1 MDENEENLNK
11 KEADYGNWV
20 PNKYVYIPGLLG
32 MLFVVVSYF
41 YYPVIVLAIIFLM
54 ITMYTSY
61 ARAQFA
67 PEGGDLQAKIQNL
80 VLDELKW
87 HGNGK
92 LLDIGCGNAPL
103 TIKALIKYP
112 NSQATGIDYWGG
124 MWEFSKETC
133 ENNAEIEG
141 VKNRATFIKASASD
155 LPFEDESFDAAMS
168 NMVFHEVKDSADKK
182 MVIKEALR
190 VVKKGGIFS
199 FQDLFEE
206 KKIYGD
212 IDDLLDTI
220 LDWGVEEVNFIHTS
234 DYEFIP
240 RSLKLPFMVG
250 NIGIIHGRK

>member
-1 MDENEENLNK
+1 MDETEENMNK
-11 KEADYGNWV
+11 KDTNYGNWV
-20 PNKYVYIPGLLG
+20 PNKYVYIPGLIG

-41 YYPVIVLAIIFLM
+41 YYPVIILAIIFLM

-67 PEGGDLQAKIQNL
+67 PEGGDLQVKIQNL

-87 HGNGK
+87 DGDGK

-103 TIKALIKYP
+103 TIKALKQYP
-112 NSQATGIDYWGG
+112 HAYATGIDYWGG
-124 MWEFSKETC
+124 MWDFSKDVC
-133 ENNAEIEG
+133 EKNAEIEG
-141 VKNRATFIKASASD
+141 VENRVTFLKASASD
-155 LPFEDESFDAAMS
+155 LPFEDESFDAVMS

-190 VVKKGGIFS
+190 VVKKGGVFS
-199 FQDLFEE
+199 FQDIFEE
-206 KKIYGD
+206 KRIYGN

-220 LDWGVEEVNFIHTS
+220 MDWGIEEVNFIHTS
-234 DYEFIP
+234 DYDFIP

>member
-1 MDENEENLNK
+1 MDETEENMNE
-11 KEADYGNWV
+11 KETNYGNWV
-20 PNKYVYIPGLLG
+20 PSKYVYIPGLLG

-54 ITMYTSY
+54 VTMYTSY

-67 PEGGDLQAKIQNL
+67 PEGGDLQVKIQNL

-87 HGNGK
+87 DGNGN

-103 TIKALIKYP
+103 TIKALKQYP
-112 NSQATGIDYWGG
+112 HAHATGIDYWGG
-124 MWEFSKETC
+124 MWDFSMEVC
-133 ENNAEIEG
+133 EKNAEIEG
-141 VKNRATFIKASASD
+141 VKNRVTFLKASASD
-155 LPFEDESFDAAMS
+155 LPFEDESFDAVMS

-190 VVKKGGIFS
+190 VVKKGGVFS
-199 FQDLFEE
+199 FQDIFEE
-206 KKIYGD
+206 KRIYGN

-220 LDWGVEEVNFIHTS
+220 MDWGVEEVNFIHTS
-234 DYEFIP
+234 DYDFIP